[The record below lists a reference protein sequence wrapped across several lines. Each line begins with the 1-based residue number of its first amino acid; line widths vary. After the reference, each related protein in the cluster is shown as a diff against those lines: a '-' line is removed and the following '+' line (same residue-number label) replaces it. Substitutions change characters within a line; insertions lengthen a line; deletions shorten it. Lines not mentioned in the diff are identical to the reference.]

1 MKKSITVIALAAG
14 LVIAPVAFTH
24 LENAAFNQS
33 YRQSLFALMGANMG
47 PMGSMAKGEVPWDGK
62 RFAQWAKDLDRV
74 AQLDIMRG
82 FPPGSEGGK
91 TRAKPNI
98 WENTEDFEAKIADLR
113 RETAAM
119 AKLSRRGNRKALMKQ
134 LHKTGGTC
142 KSCHDEY
149 KSKDYL

>member
-1 MKKSITVIALAAG
+1 MKKSITLVALAA
-14 LVIAPVAFTH
+14 LLAIAPVAFTH

-33 YRQSLFALMGANMG
+33 YRQSLFALMGANFG
-47 PMGSMAKGEVPWDGK
+47 PMGSMMKGEIPWDGEQ
-62 RFAQWAKDLDRV
+62 FARWAGDLDRV

-82 FPPGSEGGK
+82 FPPGSDGGK

-98 WENTEDFEAKIADLR
+98 WQNTEDFEAKIADLR
-113 RETAAM
+113 REAAAM
-119 AKLSRRGNRKALMKQ
+119 AEQADSGDRKALMKQ
-134 LHKTGGTC
+134 FHKTGGTC